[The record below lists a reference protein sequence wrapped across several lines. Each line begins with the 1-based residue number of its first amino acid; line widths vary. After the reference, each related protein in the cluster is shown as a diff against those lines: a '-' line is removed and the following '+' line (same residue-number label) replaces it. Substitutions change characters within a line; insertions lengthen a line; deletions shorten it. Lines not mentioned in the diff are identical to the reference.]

1 MREKKREQKVK
12 ETQSTGSNFYDLSN
26 LDRNEKKW
34 VIKKISIALF
44 DSIWLLNYWP
54 VWKLKKGGGVE

>member
-12 ETQSTGSNFYDLSN
+12 ETQSTRSNFYDLSN

-44 DSIWLLNYWP
+44 DSI
-54 VWKLKKGGGVE
+54 GS